1 MMTKTGKR
9 ILAVVILTLTVLLVG
24 CLVFTGNRLADY
36 PRGIDDYKK
45 VIFDGKD
52 GTMVA
57 FTENGAL
64 YDTVESTVIMLE
76 FTEYSEGVITMEKKD
91 VVYTF
96 VAVGKD
102 MLYDANTKQILTR
115 RGAYG

>member
-1 MMTKTGKR
+1 MTKKGKR
-9 ILAVVILTLTVLLVG
+9 ILAVSIVFFMIFVIGYLV
-24 CLVFTGNRLADY
+24 VTGNHMSSFTKDFMEFKSMVY
-36 PRGIDDYKK
+36 E
-45 VIFDGKD
+45 GKD

-76 FTEYSEGVITMEKKD
+76 FTEYSEGVITMERQD
-91 VVYTF
+91 DVYTF
-96 VAVGKD
+96 VVVGKD
-102 MLYDANTKQILTR
+102 MLYDAHTKQILTR

>member
-1 MMTKTGKR
+1 MTKTGKR
-9 ILAVVILTLTVLLVG
+9 ILAVSIVFFTILWIG
-24 CLVFTGNRLADY
+24 YLVFTGNHMSSFTKDFAE
-36 PRGIDDYKK
+36 YKSK
-45 VIFDGKD
+45 VYVGKD

-57 FTENGAL
+57 FTGNGAL
-64 YDTVESTVIMLE
+64 YDTAESTVIMLE
-76 FTEYSEGVITMEKKD
+76 FMEYSEGVITMEKQG

-102 MLYDANTKQILTR
+102 MLYDAHTKQILTR

>member
-1 MMTKTGKR
+1 MTKTGKR
-9 ILAVVILTLTVLLVG
+9 ILAVGIVFFTILWIG
-24 CLVFTGNRLADY
+24 YFVFTGNHISSFTNDFAE
-36 PRGIDDYKK
+36 YKSK
-45 VIFDGKD
+45 VYTSKD

-57 FTENGAL
+57 FTENGAM
-64 YDTVESTVIMLE
+64 YDTAENTIIMLE
-76 FTEYSEGVITMEKKD
+76 FTEYSEGVITMEKQD

-96 VAVGKD
+96 VVVGKD

>member
-1 MMTKTGKR
+1 MTKTGKR
-9 ILAVVILTLTVLLVG
+9 ILAVVLFLLTVLLVG

-36 PRGIDDYKK
+36 PEDFKDYKS
-45 VIFDGKD
+45 VVFESED

-76 FTEYSEGVITMEKKD
+76 FMDYSEGVITMEKKD
-91 VVYTF
+91 DVYTF
-96 VAVGKD
+96 VVVGKD

>member
-1 MMTKTGKR
+1 MTKTGKR
-9 ILAVVILTLTVLLVG
+9 ILAVVLLLLMVLLVG
-24 CLVFTGNRLADY
+24 CLIFTGNQLANYSKDFK
-36 PRGIDDYKK
+36 DYKS
-45 VIFDGKD
+45 VVFESKD

-57 FTENGAL
+57 FTENGAM
-64 YDTVESTVIMLE
+64 YDTEENTLIMLE
-76 FTEYSEGVITMEKKD
+76 FTDYAEGVITMEKQD

-102 MLYDANTKQILTR
+102 MLYDTHTKQILTR

>member
-1 MMTKTGKR
+1 MTKTGKR
-9 ILAVVILTLTVLLVG
+9 ILAVVLLLLTVLLVG

-36 PRGIDDYKK
+36 PKEFKDYKS
-45 VIFDGKD
+45 VVFESED

-57 FTENGAL
+57 FTENGAM
-64 YDTVESTVIMLE
+64 YDTEKNTINMLE
-76 FTEYSEGVITMEKKD
+76 FTDYAEGVITMEKQD

-102 MLYDANTKQILTR
+102 MLYDSNTNQILTR

>member
-1 MMTKTGKR
+1 MTKTGKR
-9 ILAVVILTLTVLLVG
+9 ILAVGIVFFMALWIGYLA
-24 CLVFTGNRLADY
+24 FTGNHISSFTKGFADY
-36 PRGIDDYKK
+36 KSVVYE
-45 VIFDGKD
+45 GKD

-57 FTENGAL
+57 FTENGAM
-64 YDTVESTVIMLE
+64 YDTAENTIIMLE
-76 FTEYSEGVITMEKKD
+76 FTEYSEGVITMEKQD

-96 VAVGKD
+96 VVVGKD

>member
-1 MMTKTGKR
+1 MTKTGKR
-9 ILAVVILTLTVLLVG
+9 ILAVVLLLLTVLLVG

-36 PRGIDDYKK
+36 PEDFKDYKS
-45 VIFDGKD
+45 VVFESKD

-64 YDTVESTVIMLE
+64 YDMAENAVVMLG
-76 FTEYSEGVITMEKKD
+76 FTDYSEGVITMEKQGT
-91 VVYTF
+91 VYTF

-102 MLYDANTKQILTR
+102 MLYDENTNQILTR

>member
-1 MMTKTGKR
+1 MTKTGKR
-9 ILAVVILTLTVLLVG
+9 ILAVGIVFFMVLWIG
-24 CLVFTGNRLADY
+24 YLVFTGNHMSSFTKDFADY
-36 PRGIDDYKK
+36 KSVVYENR
-45 VIFDGKD
+45 D

-64 YDTVESTVIMLE
+64 YDTAESAAIMLE
-76 FTEYSEGVITMEKKD
+76 FTEYSEGVITMGKQD

-96 VAVGKD
+96 VVVGKD

-115 RGAYG
+115 RGSYG

>member
-1 MMTKTGKR
+1 MTKTGKR
-9 ILAVVILTLTVLLVG
+9 ILAVSIVFFMVLLIG
-24 CLVFTGNRLADY
+24 YLVFTGNHMSSFTKDFTK
-36 PRGIDDYKK
+36 YKS
-45 VIFDGKD
+45 VVYEGKD

-64 YDTVESTVIMLE
+64 YDTVENAIIMLE
-76 FTEYSEGVITMEKKD
+76 FTEYLEGVITMEKKD

-102 MLYDANTKQILTR
+102 MLYDAHTKQILTR

>member
-1 MMTKTGKR
+1 MTKTVKR
-9 ILAVVILTLTVLLVG
+9 VLAITLLVLAVLLVG

-36 PRGIDDYKK
+36 PKEFKDYKS
-45 VIFDGKD
+45 VVFEGED

-57 FTENGAL
+57 FTGNGAM
-64 YDTVESTVIMLE
+64 YDTEENTIIMLE
-76 FTEYSEGVITMEKKD
+76 FTDYADGVITTEKQGM
-91 VVYTF
+91 VYTF

-102 MLYDANTKQILTR
+102 MLYDSNTKQILTR

>member
-1 MMTKTGKR
+1 MTKTGKR
-9 ILAVVILTLTVLLVG
+9 ILAVSIVCFMTLVIG
-24 CLVFTGNRLADY
+24 YLVFTGNHISSFTKDFADY
-36 PRGIDDYKK
+36 KSVVYE
-45 VIFDGKD
+45 GKD

-76 FTEYSEGVITMEKKD
+76 FTEYSEGVITMEKQDD
-91 VVYTF
+91 VYMF
-96 VAVGKD
+96 VVVGKD
-102 MLYDANTKQILTR
+102 MLYDAHTKQILTR

>member
-1 MMTKTGKR
+1 MTKTGKR
-9 ILAVVILTLTVLLVG
+9 ILAVSIVFFMVLWIG
-24 CLVFTGNRLADY
+24 YLVFTDNHMSSFTKDFAE
-36 PRGIDDYKK
+36 YKS
-45 VIFDGKD
+45 VVYEGKD

-57 FTENGAL
+57 FTENGAM
-64 YDTVESTVIMLE
+64 YDTAESTIIMLE
-76 FTEYSEGVITMEKKD
+76 FTEYTEGIITMEKQD

-96 VAVGKD
+96 VVVGKD

>member
-1 MMTKTGKR
+1 MTKTSKR
-9 ILAVVILTLTVLLVG
+9 ILAVALLILTVLLVG
-24 CLVFTGNRLADY
+24 CLVFTGNRLTDC
-36 PRGIDDYKK
+36 PKDIEEYKRATF
-45 VIFDGKD
+45 IGKE

-64 YDTVESTVIMLE
+64 YDTVENPIIMVE
-76 FTEYSEGVITMEKKD
+76 FTSYSEGIITMEKQGT
-91 VVYTF
+91 VYTF

-102 MLYDANTKQILTR
+102 MLYDENTNQILNR

>member
-1 MMTKTGKR
+1 MTKTVKR
-9 ILAVVILTLTVLLVG
+9 VLAITLLVLAVLLVG
-24 CLVFTGNRLADY
+24 CLIFTGNRLADN
-36 PRGIDDYKK
+36 PKEFKDYKS
-45 VIFDGKD
+45 VVFESKD

-64 YDTVESTVIMLE
+64 YDTAENTVIMLE
-76 FTEYSEGVITMEKKD
+76 FTDYSEGVITMQKQGA
-91 VVYTF
+91 VYIF

-102 MLYDANTKQILTR
+102 MLYDENTNQILNR

>member
-1 MMTKTGKR
+1 MTKTGKR
-9 ILAVVILTLTVLLVG
+9 VLAVTLLILAVLLVG
-24 CLVFTGNRLADY
+24 CLIFTGNRLADY
-36 PRGIDDYKK
+36 PKDFEDYKS
-45 VIFDGKD
+45 VVYEGKD

-64 YDTVESTVIMLE
+64 YDAEENAVIMLE
-76 FTEYSEGVITMEKKD
+76 LTDYTDGVITMQKQGTI
-91 VVYTF
+91 YTF

-102 MLYDANTKQILTR
+102 MLYDGNTNQILTR

>member
-1 MMTKTGKR
+1 MTKTVKR
-9 ILAVVILTLTVLLVG
+9 ALAVTLLFLVVLLVG
-24 CLVFTGNRLADY
+24 CLIFTGNRLADY
-36 PRGIDDYKK
+36 PKEFSDYKS
-45 VIFDGKD
+45 VVFESED

-64 YDTVESTVIMLE
+64 YDTAENTVIMLE
-76 FTEYSEGVITMEKKD
+76 LTEYSDGVIAMEKQD

-102 MLYDANTKQILTR
+102 MLYDGNTNQILTR

>member
-1 MMTKTGKR
+1 MTKTGKR
-9 ILAVVILTLTVLLVG
+9 ILTVSIVCFMVLWIG
-24 CLVFTGNRLADY
+24 YLVFTGNHMSSFTKDFE
-36 PRGIDDYKK
+36 DYKS
-45 VIFDGKD
+45 VAYAGKD

-76 FTEYSEGVITMEKKD
+76 FMDYSEGVITMEKKD
-91 VVYTF
+91 DVYTF

-102 MLYDANTKQILTR
+102 MLYDANKKQILTR

>member
-1 MMTKTGKR
+1 MTKTGKR
-9 ILAVVILTLTVLLVG
+9 ILAVSIVFFMALWIG
-24 CLVFTGNRLADY
+24 YLVFTNNHMSSFTKDFAE
-36 PRGIDDYKK
+36 YKS
-45 VIFDGKD
+45 VVYEGKD

-76 FTEYSEGVITMEKKD
+76 FTEYSEGVITMEKQDD
-91 VVYTF
+91 VYMF
-96 VAVGKD
+96 VVVGKD
-102 MLYDANTKQILTR
+102 MLYDAHTKQILTR

>member
-1 MMTKTGKR
+1 MTKTGKR
-9 ILAVVILTLTVLLVG
+9 ILAVSI
-24 CLVFTGNRLADY
+24 VFFMALWIGYFAYTGNHMSSFTKDFTK
-36 PRGIDDYKK
+36 YKS
-45 VIFDGKD
+45 VVYEGRD

-76 FTEYSEGVITMEKKD
+76 FMEYTEGVITMEKKD
-91 VVYTF
+91 AVYTF
-96 VAVGKD
+96 VVVGKD
-102 MLYDANTKQILTR
+102 MLYDAHTKQILMR